1 MLPQDPFNIIICGV
15 GGQGNVKASRI
26 LGKMLIQEYVVTIG
40 ETFGASQRG
49 GSVMSHIRVSADSLW
64 SPQVPLGKADLVLAL
79 EPVEGAR
86 VIQEY
91 GSDQT
96 IAILNTRPVYPLS
109 VITGSCTYPPFDEL
123 ITQIASHSTNAW
135 GFDATL
141 LSLEN
146 FGTPL
151 YQNSIL
157 LGAVAGLQYIPLDI
171 QSFIQAASQELPS
184 HTLEKNK
191 KAFELG
197 ISLTASHQ

>member
-109 VITGSCTYPPFDEL
+109 VITGSCTYPPLDEL

>member
-1 MLPQDPFNIIICGV
+1 MLPKDPFNIVICGV

-26 LGKMLIQEYVVTIG
+26 LGKMLIQKYVVTIG

-64 SPQVPLGKADLVLAL
+64 SPQIPHGRADLVLAL

-86 VIQEY
+86 VIQEF
-91 GSDQT
+91 GSDQS

-109 VITGSCTYPPFDEL
+109 AITGSCTYPSLDEL
-123 ITQIASHSTNAW
+123 TTQIVSHIKTAW
-135 GFDATL
+135 FFDATL
-141 LSLEN
+141 LSLEE
-146 FGTPL
+146 FGSPL

-157 LGAVAGLQYIPLDI
+157 LGAVTGLQCIPLNI
-171 QSFIQAASQELPS
+171 HSFIEAASQELPS
-184 HTLEKNK
+184 HTMEKNK
-191 KAFELG
+191 KAFEVG